1 MNSSSIYESF
11 AQTLLARTV
20 PASYLNSTPKKRVN
34 NKIQG
39 RPYQFLGSESLP
51 WMSCKI
57 RKALPV
63 QGDSFGNDIRTR
75 LKHPDALA
83 EYPFP
88 VLVDHLCS
96 RKRTNQRGSRTSS

>member
-51 WMSCKI
+51 WM
-57 RKALPV
+57 
-63 QGDSFGNDIRTR
+63 
-75 LKHPDALA
+75 
-83 EYPFP
+83 
-88 VLVDHLCS
+88 
-96 RKRTNQRGSRTSS
+96 